1 MYFYHVIVGAY
12 VSQKANRIVNE
23 WPAFIAWTELSKA
36 LSMVE
41 AEDGGA
47 VVLDAAPFGL
57 DSLAGLLV
65 GPTIPTN

>member
-1 MYFYHVIVGAY
+1 
-12 VSQKANRIVNE
+12 
-23 WPAFIAWTELSKA
+23 
-36 LSMVE
+36 MVE

-57 DSLAGLLV
+57 DSLAGFLV